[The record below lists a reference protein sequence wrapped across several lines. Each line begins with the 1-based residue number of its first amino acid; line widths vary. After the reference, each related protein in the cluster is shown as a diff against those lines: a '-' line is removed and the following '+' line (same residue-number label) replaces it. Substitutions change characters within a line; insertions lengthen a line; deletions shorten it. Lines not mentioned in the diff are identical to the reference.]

1 MSAEKRGNLGEYGAR
16 IRNHELAPGTCGQRQ
31 HLGHKPHQLWLIID
45 GHLRRPRARSLHIA
59 GERERPGPQVKSRH
73 GFARRFEY
81 IQYIGDAPQI
91 LVKHD
96 GRISSINM
104 GLFGTADVK
113 HIAVLAESVL
123 KNAGALAAH
132 TQVNAQRG
140 TLSLSFIHHERLVQP
155 CGFLEFFGH
164 ILGGGRRIHIL
175 KNLVINR
182 ELGGARHTDLSAV
195 LKIALDQVEGF

>member
-1 MSAEKRGNLGEYGAR
+1 
-16 IRNHELAPGTCGQRQ
+16 
-31 HLGHKPHQLWLIID
+31 
-45 GHLRRPRARSLHIA
+45 
-59 GERERPGPQVKSRH
+59 
-73 GFARRFEY
+73 
-81 IQYIGDAPQI
+81 
-91 LVKHD
+91 
-96 GRISSINM
+96 M

-175 KNLVINR
+175 KRLVVHR
-182 ELGGARHTDLSAV
+182 ELGGALHADLSAV
-195 LKIALDQVEGF
+195 LKNRS